1 MASPTPHFTVFKKTL
16 PNGLTILTRPVTH
29 IPRVEA
35 HLWYNVG
42 SKDEANN
49 ERGMAHLIEHMLFK
63 GTQELSESDINLISQ
78 KLTADANAFTSQDY
92 TCYTFRLPSNVWQM
106 SLQIFADCM
115 QNARFDKD
123 MLASE
128 LKAVIEEL
136 RMYRDDFQG
145 SLIERMI
152 ASIFTEHPYHN
163 PIIGYKQDLC
173 SLDRDA
179 LYAFYKKHY
188 HPGNATL
195 VVVGNVQPDEVF
207 AAAEKYFGAIPAQPD
222 YKRAVHYIN
231 DDITSTTTTLYRP
244 VSNTWYSFLFK
255 IPGFAEGKNHLI
267 DLTSIILATG
277 KSSRLYQRL
286 VDKEQIAIEVD
297 CNVYDLS
304 DRGLLCLGVWPA
316 SDITPEM
323 IEEVILE
330 ELALLSSRVAE
341 DWEFEAAQKR
351 TQIDLTSLL
360 ESTEKQAFVIGNS
373 YIASNNASF
382 IDDYLLAIQKTTKK
396 EIKEFSATYLV
407 PSLMHK
413 GYLLPIDDNDAQRLQ
428 LIHEASDRIEQDILA
443 KHIRTTP
450 VEPEL
455 LALTVQPPARVP
467 SLHPKPQTFILK
479 NGIEVLYHHNP
490 LVPQIVGVLCLKAN
504 YLHEDE
510 EHAGAFGMMMRVI
523 TDSTQDYTPEAFAK
537 LLEIKGI
544 HLGAGSDN
552 IAIRCLKE
560 DLDESLE
567 LLADVVMRPSIRT
580 HSIEKIRQQML
591 NEIEELW
598 DSPVD
603 YIDQLARELIYQNH
617 QYHKNPSGTKES
629 VTGITKSLLQ
639 KYCTQYLSPDEAV
652 MVVVGDLAGINLE
665 QLITKKFG
673 AWEGKKVPALT
684 FLPMPAYEP
693 KNIAIPQ
700 QREQTVLGFL
710 APSVSRSHPDYNAL
724 ALLDIVLT
732 GGASGSPASR
742 LFALREK
749 TGLFYMIGGSLLYGS
764 HIEPGMRFIKTI
776 VAPEKADH
784 AQNLIIETF
793 EHVAKH
799 GITEEEFELAKNVYF
814 ASSVELF
821 ETNAQT
827 AQTFLFLKKLNL
839 NFNLFDKQGEFLSI
853 LKLDQVNNV
862 ARQYCTGEHM
872 SLISI
877 GRSLSDKVSERKR
890 RVS

>member
-1 MASPTPHFTVFKKTL
+1 MASPTPHFKVFKKVL
-16 PNGLTILTRPVTH
+16 SNGLTILTRPVTH

-42 SKDEANN
+42 SKDEAHN

-63 GTQELSESDINLISQ
+63 GTEKLSESDINLITQ

-92 TCYTFRLPSNVWQM
+92 TCYTFRLPSSDWRIAL
-106 SLQIFADCM
+106 SIFADCM

-145 SLIERMI
+145 ALIERMI
-152 ASIFTEHPYHN
+152 GSIFAEHPYHN

-195 VVVGNVQPDEVF
+195 VVVGNVQPEEVF
-207 AAAEKYFGAIPAQPD
+207 AAAEEFFGAIPAKQG
-222 YKRAVHYIN
+222 YQRAKHHLN
-231 DDITSTTTTLYRP
+231 DDITSTATTLFRP
-244 VSNTWYSFLFK
+244 VSNTWFTYLFK

-297 CNVYDLS
+297 CTVYDLS
-304 DRGLLCLGVWPA
+304 DRGLLCIGVWPA
-316 SDITPEM
+316 QDVIPEM
-323 IEEVILE
+323 IEEVLIE
-330 ELALLSSRVAE
+330 EFTMLGHRIAE

-373 YIASNNASF
+373 YIVTQNEHF
-382 IDDYLLAIQKTTKK
+382 IDDYLDSINKTTKQEVK
-396 EIKEFSATYLV
+396 DFAATYLL

-413 GYLLPIDDNDAQRLQ
+413 GYLLPIDDTDAKRLQ
-428 LIHEASDRIEQDILA
+428 IIHQQSDQLEQEILA

-450 VEPEL
+450 VEPGK
-455 LALTVQPPARVP
+455 AAAAVIPPARTANK
-467 SLHPKPQTFILK
+467 HPQPKTFTLP

-504 YLHEDE
+504 YLHENE
-510 EHAGAFGMMMRVI
+510 EHAGVFGMMMRVI
-523 TDSTQDYTPEAFAK
+523 TDSTKEHTAQAFAK
-537 LLEIKGI
+537 LLEVTGI
-544 HLGAGSDN
+544 HLAAGSDN
-552 IAIRCLKE
+552 IAIRSLKSDFE
-560 DLDESLE
+560 QALD
-567 LLADVVMRPSIRT
+567 LLANIVQNPSLRS

-591 NEIEELW
+591 NEIDELW
-598 DSPVD
+598 DSPMD
-603 YIDQLARELIYQNH
+603 YIDQLARELIYQEH
-617 QYHKNPSGTKES
+617 QYHKNPGGSKES
-629 VTGITKSLLQ
+629 VSGITKELLQ
-639 KYCTQYLSPDEAV
+639 KYCTQFLSPDQAV
-652 MVVVGDLAGINLE
+652 FVIVGDLDGINLE
-665 QLITKKFG
+665 QLLVKKFG
-673 AWEGKKVPALT
+673 AWQGKKVDDLT
-684 FLPMPAYEP
+684 FLPIPAYEP
-693 KNIAIPQ
+693 QNIVIPQ
-700 QREQTVLGFL
+700 QREQMVLAFA
-710 APSVSRSHPDYNAL
+710 APSVARDHQDYNAL
-724 ALLDIVLT
+724 ALVDIVLT
-732 GGASGSPASR
+732 GGAGGSPASR

-764 HIEPGMRFIKTI
+764 HKEPGMRFIKTI

-784 AQNLIIETF
+784 AQNLILETF
-793 EHVAKH
+793 ENVSQH
-799 GITEEEFELAKNVYF
+799 GITADEFEMAKNMYF

-839 NFNLFDKQGEFLSI
+839 NFNLFDKQGEILSI
-853 LKLDQVNNV
+853 LKLNQVNDV
-862 ARQYCTGEHM
+862 ARRYCTGEQL

-877 GRSLSDKVSERKR
+877 GRSQSDKVSVKKG
-890 RVS
+890 RVR

>member
-1 MASPTPHFTVFKKTL
+1 MASPTPRFTVFKKTL
-16 PNGLTILTRPVTH
+16 ANGLTILTRPVTH

-42 SKDEANN
+42 SKDEAHN

-63 GTQELSESDINLISQ
+63 GTNELSESDINLISQ

-92 TCYTFRLPSNVWQM
+92 TCYTFRLPSNSWQIA
-106 SLQIFADCM
+106 LRIFADCM
-115 QNARFDKD
+115 QHARFDKD

-145 SLIERMI
+145 ALIERMI
-152 ASIFTEHPYHN
+152 GTIFAEHPYHN

-195 VVVGNVQPDEVF
+195 VVVGNVQPEEVF
-207 AAAEKYFGAIPAQPD
+207 AAAEAYFRAIPAKPD
-222 YKRAVHYIN
+222 YKRAVHVIN
-231 DDITSTTTTLYRP
+231 DDITSTATTLYRP
-244 VSNTWYSFLFK
+244 VSHTWYNFVFK
-255 IPGFAEGKNHLI
+255 IPGFSDGMNHLI

-286 VDKEQIAIEVD
+286 VDKEQVAIEVD
-297 CNVYDLS
+297 CSVYDLS
-304 DRGLLCLGVWPA
+304 DRGLLCIGVWPA
-316 SDITPEM
+316 SDITPEI
-323 IEEVILE
+323 IEEIIIE
-330 ELALLSSRVAE
+330 ELQLLARKAPE

-351 TQIDLTSLL
+351 TQIDLISLL

-373 YIASNNASF
+373 YVASKNESF
-382 IDDYLLAIQKTTKK
+382 IDDYLLAIQKSTKK
-396 EIKEFSATYLV
+396 EIAAFAATYLV

-413 GYLLPIDDNDAQRLQ
+413 GYLLPIDEEDTKRLEQ
-428 LIHEASDRIEQDILA
+428 IHRASDALEQEILA

-450 VEPEL
+450 VEPERV
-455 LALTVQPPARVP
+455 AHTIQAPACVPAKHPQPEIF
-467 SLHPKPQTFILK
+467 KLK

-490 LVPQIVGVLCLKAN
+490 LVPQIVGVLCLKAS
-504 YLHEDE
+504 YLYEDAA
-510 EHAGAFGMMMRVI
+510 HSGGFGMMMRVI
-523 TDSTQDYTPEAFAK
+523 TDSTQEHTPEQFAK

-544 HLGAGSDN
+544 HLAAGSDN
-552 IAIRCLKE
+552 IAIRCLKDDFNE
-560 DLDESLE
+560 ALD
-567 LLADVVMRPSIRT
+567 LLAGVVKRPSLRA

-598 DSPVD
+598 DSPAD
-603 YIDQLARELIYQNH
+603 YIDQLARELIYQEH

-629 VTGITKSLLQ
+629 IESITKSQLQ
-639 KYCTQYLSPDEAV
+639 KLCSQYISPDGAV
-652 MVVVGDLAGINLE
+652 MVIVGDLQGIDLE
-665 QLITKKFG
+665 KIITKKFG
-673 AWEGKKVPALT
+673 DWEGKKVPDIT
-684 FLPMPAYEP
+684 FEPMPAYEAQ
-693 KNIAIPQ
+693 NIVIPQ
-700 QREQTVLGFL
+700 QREQTVLGFV
-710 APSVSRSHPDYNAL
+710 APSVSRNHPDYNAL
-724 ALLDIVLT
+724 ALLDIVLS

-749 TGLFYMIGGSLLYGS
+749 TGLFYLIGGSLLYGS
-764 HIEPGMRFIKTI
+764 HKEPGMRFIKTI

-784 AQNLIIETF
+784 AQNLILETF
-793 EHVAKH
+793 EHVRTH
-799 GITEEEFELAKNVYF
+799 GITAEEFEMAKNVYF
-814 ASSVELF
+814 AASVELF

-839 NFNLFDKQGEFLSI
+839 NFNLFDKQGEILSI
-853 LKLDQVNNV
+853 LKLDQVNKV
-862 ARQYCTGEHM
+862 AQQYCTGEHM

-877 GRSLSDKVSERKR
+877 GRSLSDKVSVRKG